1 MISDKKIKD
10 IKKMGFFSKL
20 GNMATGG
27 LGFTSSSSIGGILN
41 NVTGATSSAAL
52 QQKYALQNAAV
63 NHAYQKEFA
72 QNAHQWE
79 MQDLQKAG
87 LNPALTA
94 TGGSGASASG
104 GGSFGGGGGQAAM
117 NPFDILNSIVG
128 MRNQTSATKSQNN
141 LNDANAIKAIAEA
154 KGIPT
159 QIKSQLITANAA
171 KTTAEAATT
180 NAAANYN
187 NYWLNK
193 EKQQHEIEKIKSETK
208 FNNERARGKSYSTS
222 GHNIIGGVSQSR
234 TY

>member
-1 MISDKKIKD
+1 
-10 IKKMGFFSKL
+10 MGGIGLTSSKS
-20 GNMATGG
+20 MGG
-27 LGFTSSSSIGGILN
+27 LLN
-41 NVTGATSSAAL
+41 DITGATSSAAL

-104 GGSFGGGGGQAAM
+104 GGSFGGGGGQSAM
-117 NPFDILNSIVG
+117 NPFDILNGIVG
-128 MRNQTSATKSQNN
+128 MANQTSATKSQNN
-141 LNDANAIKAIAEA
+141 LNAANAMLAIARAENLPEQVKA
-154 KGIPT
+154 QMLSALAAQT
-159 QIKSQLITANAA
+159 Q
-171 KTTAEAATT
+171 AEAATT

-193 EKQQHEIEKIKSETK
+193 DKNKYEIEKIKAETK
-208 FNNERARGKSYSTS
+208 YTKERARGFSYSTE
-222 GHNIIGGVSQSR
+222 GHNIVGGVKTAR

>member
-1 MISDKKIKD
+1 
-10 IKKMGFFSKL
+10 MGFLSKL
-20 GNMATGG
+20 GNAAMGNFSG
-27 LGFTSSSSIGGILN
+27 LGGMLN
-41 NVTGATSSAAL
+41 DVTGATSSAAL

-104 GGSFGGGGGQAAM
+104 GGSFGGSGGQSAG
-117 NPFDILNSIVG
+117 NPFDILNMIVG
-128 MRNQTSATKSQNN
+128 MQNQTSATKSQNN
-141 LNDANAIKAIAEA
+141 LNAANAMLAIAHA
-154 KGIPT
+154 KNLPEQVRAQMLSALAQQT
-159 QIKSQLITANAA
+159 Q
-171 KTTAEAATT
+171 AEASQT

-193 EKQQHEIEKIKSETK
+193 DKNIEEIKKIKAETK
-208 FNNERARGKSYSTS
+208 YTKERARGFSYSTE
-222 GHNIIGGVSQSR
+222 GHNIVGGVKTSR

>member
-1 MISDKKIKD
+1 
-10 IKKMGFFSKL
+10 MGLFSKFTSA
-20 GNMATGG
+20 ATGNFMG
-27 LGFTSSSSIGGILN
+27 LGSMLN
-41 NVTGATSSAAL
+41 DVTGATSSAAL
-52 QQKYALQNAAV
+52 QQKYALQNAAI

-79 MQDLQKAG
+79 MADLKKAG

-94 TGGSGASASG
+94 TGGAGASASG
-104 GGSFGGGGGQAAM
+104 GGSFGGGGGQSAM

-128 MRNQTSATKSQNN
+128 MANQTSATKSQNN
-141 LNDANAIKAIAEA
+141 LNAANAMLAVAHAEKLPKEVKAQMLTALA
-154 KGIPT
+154 AQT
-159 QIKSQLITANAA
+159 Q
-171 KTTAEAATT
+171 AEAAQT

-193 EKQQHEIEKIKSETK
+193 DKNAEEIKKIKAETK
-208 FNNERARGKSYSTS
+208 YTNERARGKSYSTE